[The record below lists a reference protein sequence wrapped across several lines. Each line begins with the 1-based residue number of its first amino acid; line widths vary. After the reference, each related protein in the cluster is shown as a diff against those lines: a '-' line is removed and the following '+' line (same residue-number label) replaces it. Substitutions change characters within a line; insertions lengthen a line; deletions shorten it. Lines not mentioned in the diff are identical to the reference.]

1 MQRAGIG
8 GRGSGSRGVGR
19 VGATAGAAAPATARR
34 RLPRARR
41 VAPDAV
47 ATRRAERHVAEAL
60 AVCRERGP
68 LRGVGLVGR
77 RVRGRVPRAR
87 AAAHPNELVGE
98 LRTAV
103 AQPPLPHL
111 APARVAE
118 APGEGGP
125 VVFHGAEHVAPHV
138 RVPEDRGG
146 GVAARRAEA

>member
-1 MQRAGIG
+1 M
-8 GRGSGSRGVGR
+8 
-19 VGATAGAAAPATARR
+19 
-34 RLPRARR
+34 
-41 VAPDAV
+41 
-47 ATRRAERHVAEAL
+47 
-60 AVCRERGP
+60 CRERGP

-77 RVRGRVPRAR
+77 HVRGRVPRAR
-87 AAAHPNELVGE
+87 AAVHPNELVGE

-125 VVFHGAEHVAPHV
+125 VVLHGAEHVAPHV

-146 GVAARRAEA
+146 GVAARRAEAAPPAAAAAAEAEKSGGGKKKGKASKADKATVGARFITHP